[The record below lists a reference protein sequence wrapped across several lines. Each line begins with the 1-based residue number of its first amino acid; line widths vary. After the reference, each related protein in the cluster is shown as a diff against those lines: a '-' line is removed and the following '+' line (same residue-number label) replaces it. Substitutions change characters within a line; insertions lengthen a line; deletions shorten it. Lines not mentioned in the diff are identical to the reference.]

1 MRLSGRN
8 DRPLGKDENGNRAR
22 RIARGASRLAGK
34 FRTFSPPRKTSKS
47 KSFTSA
53 LFPGRIGTGAGAS
66 VQAKVTRSSP
76 RVDTATQSVCVS
88 PVAIGTSSLTN
99 IRSREGLVLCGA
111 PPLRLPAFVATPGVP
126 AFAFVVLLF
135 PKSGNDRPTHA
146 RPKPWR
152 TLGGGSRGKPVS
164 LKPGVAHDGVGRLD
178 ERGGG
183 FEPKRG
189 VGLFFVT
196 ASSLRSTCKVFSASK
211 PFSPPPPNVPPLFE
225 VLPHK
230 QRRAG
235 DDRGGHAGAR
245 DFRDAARVRLWSR
258 RRIDSVDSVDSRG
271 VPVVR
276 GKRPRGKRIKRT
288 VVRAKRGAR
297 RRGHDFAGRDEIWF
311 NPAIRCGAEAR
322 ETGDDVDSFF

>member
-8 DRPLGKDENGNRAR
+8 DRPLGKDEYGQSRAAKR
-22 RIARGASRLAGK
+22 VWRESSVL
-34 FRTFSPPRKTSKS
+34 FLPPPRKTSKS

-164 LKPGVAHDGVGRLD
+164 LNPPIATAPLINTALTSAAVGLNPNVWSGCFSSPRLVCGPLAKSFPLPNPSPPLPPTYHPCSKYCLTSNAAPATTGVAMLV
-178 ERGGG
+178 
-183 FEPKRG
+183 PAI
-189 VGLFFVT
+189 FVT
-196 ASSLRSTCKVFSASK
+196 PHVYGCGRDDVSTRSTRSTLGEF
-211 PFSPPPPNVPPLFE
+211 P
-225 VLPHK
+225 
-230 QRRAG
+230 
-235 DDRGGHAGAR
+235 
-245 DFRDAARVRLWSR
+245 
-258 RRIDSVDSVDSRG
+258 
-271 VPVVR
+271 
-276 GKRPRGKRIKRT
+276 
-288 VVRAKRGAR
+288 
-297 RRGHDFAGRDEIWF
+297 
-311 NPAIRCGAEAR
+311 
-322 ETGDDVDSFF
+322 